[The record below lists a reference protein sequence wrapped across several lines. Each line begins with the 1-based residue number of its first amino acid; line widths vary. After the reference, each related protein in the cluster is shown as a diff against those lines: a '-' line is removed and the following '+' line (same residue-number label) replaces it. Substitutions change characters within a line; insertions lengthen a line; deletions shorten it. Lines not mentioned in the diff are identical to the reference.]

1 MATTHY
7 YNDSEQWGDYQ
18 YITLENI
25 INDYMMSRD
34 QDDYT
39 ITVPRHKI
47 LYHARQSFKEF
58 HYDVLQ
64 EIKVVSLELN
74 PDTLN
79 TPLPPDYINYV
90 RISYVDEDGI
100 LQPMAKNDRL
110 NIAAEYLQDHQYEIL
125 VDQNGCP
132 LLDHNSYIDDIRNS
146 RITRDELVDA
156 DVGLGIYNT
165 YVVCDDGFEPNR
177 NMSNTFING
186 SYKIDKSRGIV
197 QFDST
202 VGGQQIVL
210 EYVSDG
216 LFTGC
221 LGLPEKELRVHKF
234 AEMAVRDD
242 IHYRLIKNRRN
253 VPAVEKARA
262 RKEYYNSRRLAKLR
276 LGALKYSEIIQ
287 SFKRQSKWIKN

>member
-1 MATTHY
+1 MPTTPY
-7 YNDSEQWGDYQ
+7 FDDSSQWGKYQ
-18 YITLENI
+18 FITMEEI
-25 INDYMMSRD
+25 INDFMMARD

-47 LYHARQSFKEF
+47 LYHARQAFKEF

-64 EIKVVSLELN
+64 EVRVQALDLN

-79 TPLPPDYINYV
+79 VPLPPDYVNYV
-90 RISYVDEDGI
+90 RVSFVDENGI
-100 LQPMAKNDRL
+100 LQPMSVNEKL
-110 NIAAEYLQDHQYEIL
+110 NIASEYLQDHRYEIMY
-125 VDQNGCP
+125 DDNGCP
-132 LLDHNSYIDDIRNS
+132 LQDSSSYINVIKNNQVTRNKS
-146 RITRDELVDA
+146 LDS
-156 DVGLGIYNT
+156 GNYN
-165 YVVCDDGFEPNR
+165 YYIFNSSYEPNR

-186 SYKIDKSRGIV
+186 SYKIDKSRGII
-197 QFDST
+197 QFDSS
-202 VGGQQIVL
+202 VGGEKIVL
-210 EYVSDG
+210 EYISDG

-242 IHYRLIKNRRN
+242 IYYRLIKNRRN
-253 VPAVEKARA
+253 VPANEKARA

-276 LGALKYSEIIQ
+276 IGTLRYSELIQ

>member
-1 MATTHY
+1 MTTPDY
-7 YNDSEQWGDYQ
+7 YDDNLQWGKYQ
-18 YITLENI
+18 YITMEDI
-25 INDYMMSRD
+25 INDFMMSRD

-39 ITVPRHKI
+39 LTVPRHKI

-64 EIKVVSLELN
+64 EIKVVSLDLSS
-74 PDTLN
+74 DTLN
-79 TPLPPDYINYV
+79 TPLPPDYVNYV
-90 RISYVDEDGI
+90 RVSYVDENGI
-100 LQPMAKNDRL
+100 LQAMAKNDKL
-110 NIAAEYLQDHQYEIL
+110 NIAAEYLQDNQYQIL
-125 VDQNGCP
+125 YDDNGCP
-132 LLDHNSYIDDIRNS
+132 LQDSESYLKGVKNSS
-146 RITRDELVDA
+146 SM
-156 DVGLGIYNT
+156 GSNT
-165 YVVCDDGFEPNR
+165 LNAYKVSGFEPNR

-186 SYKIDKSRGIV
+186 SFKVDKSRGFI

-242 IHYRLIKNRRN
+242 IYYRLIKQRRN
-253 VPAVEKARA
+253 VPANEKARA
-262 RKEYYNSRRLAKLR
+262 RKEYFNSRRLAKLR
-276 LGALKYSEIIQ
+276 LGTIRYAELIQ
-287 SFKRQSKWIKN
+287 SFKKQSKWIKN